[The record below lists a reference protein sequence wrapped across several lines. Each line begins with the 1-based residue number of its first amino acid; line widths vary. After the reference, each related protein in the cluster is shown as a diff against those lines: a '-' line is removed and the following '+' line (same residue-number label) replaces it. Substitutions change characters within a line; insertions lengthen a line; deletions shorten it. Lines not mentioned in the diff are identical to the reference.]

1 MSGAGR
7 AAENEASWRA
17 PSGEGQAPRAPRL
30 RAPKL
35 ARRVGGIAPFRVVQ
49 ILERARELERT
60 GRDIVHFEV
69 GEPDFPTAPTVVA
82 AGIEALSTGRTGY
95 TQALGLPALR
105 AAIARRYGVEADR
118 VAVTTGASGAL
129 NLLAQVLIDPGD
141 EVLVADPGYP
151 CNDVFIQAAG
161 GVARRVPVSAS
172 TRFQLDREALED
184 AWTPRTAGV
193 LLGSPANPT
202 GSVLR
207 RADLEAMRDFV
218 GDRGFVIV
226 DEIYNG
232 LVYDAQ
238 DDPAGADLLLESA
251 LTVDDGIFVVNS
263 FSKYFGMTGWRLGW
277 LVAPGSCRRGAGPSR
292 SPAEGSFLRGA
303 GPSRSPAEG
312 SFLRGAGPSRSPAEG
327 SFLRGAGPSR
337 SPAEGSFLR
346 GAGPSRSPAEGS
358 VMDAIERAAQNLYIA
373 PPSVAQY
380 AALAALEAPALA
392 VHEERR
398 RIFSRRREVLLDG
411 LARLG
416 LPVAQRPTGA
426 FYAYANIQAT
436 GFDSESFCERLIEDF
451 GVAVTPGTDFGA
463 FRAAEHVRFAYTVD
477 ERDIAEGIERIGEA
491 LRRLG

>member
-1 MSGAGR
+1 MLPAREPDSAGR
-7 AAENEASWRA
+7 VTYQNRLQMAIQKRATNNASEAAENGASWRA
-17 PSGEGQAPRAPRL
+17 VPCEGQAPRAPRL
-30 RAPKL
+30 SA
-35 ARRVGGIAPFRVVQ
+35 RVGRIAPFRVVE

-60 GRDIVHFEV
+60 GRDVVHFEV

-82 AGIEALSTGRTGY
+82 AGIEALSAGRTGY

-105 AAIARRYGVEADR
+105 AAIAARYGVAANR

-141 EVLVADPGYP
+141 EVLVPDPGYP

-172 TRFQLDREALED
+172 TRFLLDRAALED
-184 AWTPRTAGV
+184 AWTARTTGV

-207 RADLEAMRDFV
+207 RADLVAIRDFV
-218 GDRGFVIV
+218 TERGFVIV

-232 LVYDAQ
+232 LVYDVE
-238 DDPAGADLLLESA
+238 DGLSGEDLLFESA
-251 LTVDDGIFVVNS
+251 LSVGDGVFVVNS

-277 LVAPGSCRRGAGPSR
+277 LVAPESA
-292 SPAEGSFLRGA
+292 
-303 GPSRSPAEG
+303 
-312 SFLRGAGPSRSPAEG
+312 
-327 SFLRGAGPSR
+327 
-337 SPAEGSFLR
+337 
-346 GAGPSRSPAEGS
+346 
-358 VMDAIERAAQNLYIA
+358 MDAIERVAQNLYIA

-380 AALAALEAPALA
+380 AALAALQAPAMA

-398 RIFSRRREVLLDG
+398 RIFARRREMLLDG

-426 FYAYANIQAT
+426 FYAYADIGAT
-436 GFDSESFCERLIEDF
+436 GWDSEAFCERLIEEF

-463 FRAAEHVRFAYTVD
+463 FRASKHVRFAYTVD
-477 ERDIAEGIERIGEA
+477 EREIAKGIERIGEA

>member
-1 MSGAGR
+1 MAIQKRATSSASEGADDG
-7 AAENEASWRA
+7 ATWRGD
-17 PSGEGQAPRAPRL
+17 SCKGQAPRAPRL
-30 RAPKL
+30 RAPQL
-35 ARRVGGIAPFRVVQ
+35 AQRVGGIAPFRVVE
-49 ILERARELERT
+49 ILERARELERA
-60 GRDIVHFEV
+60 GRDVVHFEV

-82 AGIEALSTGRTGY
+82 AGTEALSAGRTGY

-105 AAIARRYGVEADR
+105 AAIAARYGVESGR

-141 EVLVADPGYP
+141 EVLVPDPGYP

-172 TRFQLDREALED
+172 TRFQLDRGALEE
-184 AWTPRTAGV
+184 AWTARTAGV

-207 RADLEAMRDFV
+207 RADLVAIRDFV
-218 GDRGFVIV
+218 ADRGFVIV

-232 LVYDAQ
+232 LVYHAEY
-238 DDPAGADLLLESA
+238 GLSGEDLLFESA

-277 LVAPGSCRRGAGPSR
+277 LVAPTSA
-292 SPAEGSFLRGA
+292 
-303 GPSRSPAEG
+303 
-312 SFLRGAGPSRSPAEG
+312 
-327 SFLRGAGPSR
+327 
-337 SPAEGSFLR
+337 
-346 GAGPSRSPAEGS
+346 
-358 VMDAIERAAQNLYIA
+358 MDAIERVAQNLYIA

-380 AALAALEAPALA
+380 AALAALQAPALT

-398 RIFSRRREVLLDG
+398 RIFARRREVLLDG

-426 FYAYANIQAT
+426 FYAYADIGAT
-436 GFDSESFCERLIEDF
+436 GFDSETFCERLIEEF

-463 FRAAEHVRFAYTVD
+463 FRADEHVRFAYTVD
-477 ERDIAEGIERIGEA
+477 ECEIARGIERIGEA